1 MYADVE
7 LRRHSTETHAMQLRA
22 TAHHSN
28 RVSQASVQ
36 VGDATILRIEERL
49 GPAVPPEILLPGL
62 DSALLREHA
71 SWLEPQHRDPA
82 TGLLVIS
89 IHSWLLRTGA
99 HTILIDACAGNDKQR
114 LRPESAEFHEQRAPW
129 LERLAA
135 QGVRPEDVD
144 FVMCTHLH
152 VDHVGWNTR
161 LVDGR
166 WVPTFP
172 NAKYLFSRRE
182 YEFWDPRRR
191 MLPPHANDG
200 VFEDSVLPV
209 VEAGLAELVDGAH
222 EPVEGLRIE
231 PAPGHTPGHFILHL
245 TSAHREALFS
255 GDLMHH
261 ALQVWAPEL
270 NSAFCEDPV
279 QATATRRRVLDA
291 CCERDVL
298 VLPAHF
304 GAPHAGRVRARR
316 GGGFAFEFM
325 AR

>member
-1 MYADVE
+1 
-7 LRRHSTETHAMQLRA
+7 MQLRA

-62 DSALLREHA
+62 DLALLREHV

-89 IHSWLLRTGA
+89 IHSWLLRTGS

-161 LVDGR
+161 LVDG
-166 WVPTFP
+166 
-172 NAKYLFSRRE
+172 AGCRR
-182 YEFWDPRRR
+182 FRTRNICARGANTSSGIRGAACCRR
-191 MLPPHANDG
+191 MQMTGYSRTACSPWWRRALPSSWTARTSRSRACASSRHRDT
-200 VFEDSVLPV
+200 
-209 VEAGLAELVDGAH
+209 H
-222 EPVEGLRIE
+222 
-231 PAPGHTPGHFILHL
+231 PG
-245 TSAHREALFS
+245 TSS
-255 GDLMHH
+255 
-261 ALQVWAPEL
+261 
-270 NSAFCEDPV
+270 CI
-279 QATATRRRVLDA
+279 
-291 CCERDVL
+291 
-298 VLPAHF
+298 
-304 GAPHAGRVRARR
+304 
-316 GGGFAFEFM
+316 
-325 AR
+325 